1 MIRTLVLTATIT
13 AAFAAPLAAQSD
25 LERVLTD
32 RRDAL
37 PEGKHAF
44 QETWLLPARGEV
56 APSPDSVRFAGRA
69 TVWQNAPRERL
80 EIHRVGDDGQLEDPL
95 VIVSNGSNY
104 FLVTPVGATA
114 LAKTVVSD
122 DPLVRAVLA
131 AAPGEVAEH
140 RIVSGPEGG
149 VAAVVL
155 RRSEPASFDERKAF
169 ALRLPRGGD
178 GLLAGGVSRFSAAGN
193 PEVTAAAGARGV
205 GHVRT
210 ATGTVRVTPDPDA
223 VTWMEE
229 LDLPAAALEEFRMER
244 RLPPYDALPASPTS
258 PDAADGAGEDAG

>member
-1 MIRTLVLTATIT
+1 MIRTISVAIAAVIALVS
-13 AAFAAPLAAQSD
+13 PLVAQPD
-25 LERVLTD
+25 LESILAE

-37 PEGKHAF
+37 PEGRRAF

-69 TVWQNAPRERL
+69 TVWQNAPKERL
-80 EIHRVGDDGQLEDPL
+80 EIHRVGNDGQLEDPL

-122 DPLVRAVLA
+122 DPLLRAVLA
-131 AAPGEVAEH
+131 APPGEVAEH

-205 GHVRT
+205 GRVRT
-210 ATGTVRVTPDPDA
+210 ATGTVRVTPDPAA
-223 VTWMEE
+223 VTWMEQ

-244 RLPPYDALPASPTS
+244 RLPPYDALPAPPTS